1 MALEIRQKH
10 FKGLEFYLDFHG
22 HSSKKNL
29 FAYGPDY
36 TPKNVYFFKSRIFVK
51 LIEDFHPIFS
61 YKKSIFKISEGKKKT
76 ARAHMLWKLKI
87 PMVYT
92 FEVSNGMY
100 ETKNKDNILLTEK
113 ILLDAGAAVM
123 KGFFKYVKL
132 EMRIPARLMQKKT
145 QKENIKKRIIRS
157 SKGIRD

>member
-1 MALEIRQKH
+1 
-10 FKGLEFYLDFHG
+10 
-22 HSSKKNL
+22 
-29 FAYGPDY
+29 
-36 TPKNVYFFKSRIFVK
+36 
-51 LIEDFHPIFS
+51 
-61 YKKSIFKISEGKKKT
+61 
-76 ARAHMLWKLKI
+76 MLWKLKI

-100 ETKNKDNILLTEK
+100 ETKNKENILLTEK

-157 SKGIRD
+157 SKGIRDSSIGIKRKSSKLNEIGNLEYTSEKLMIEKKMRIHSRNETGRGLELEDRPEEEMNEET